1 MFSVRLFQLGDGL
14 DRRSDAPDDFQ
25 LVLATDEFIEVVN
38 KPILDDEA
46 AQRNTEHQTQAPP
59 EHKRAR
65 DDGLLGLLAARED
78 GYKSAGELKP
88 LSDGLGDED
97 EEVDDFGHAAAEEAE
112 GDVANEVPDRA
123 GEDRPLEASGPG
135 YGEAGEGADDGGD
148 DGGDDEAEAG
158 GGGAREE
165 DGLEV

>member
-1 MFSVRLFQLGDGL
+1 MFPVRLFQLSDGL
-14 DRRSDAPDDFQ
+14 NGCSDSPDNFQ
-25 LVLATDEFIEVVN
+25 LVVAADKFIKVVHQ
-38 KPILDDEA
+38 PVLDDEA

-59 EHKRAR
+59 EDERAG

-78 GYKSAGELKP
+78 GDEGAGELEP
-88 LSDGLGDED
+88 LADGLGDEH

-112 GDVANEVPDRA
+112 GDVAEQVPDGA
-123 GEDRPLEASGPG
+123 GEDGPLEAAGVG
-135 YGEAGEGADDGGD
+135 DGEAGEGADDGGD

-158 GGGAREE
+158 GGGAGEE